1 MIGASRSGP
10 AKSPTVSTP
19 SDSGQLLRRTRLSAA
34 EARRIALAAQGFDR
48 ERAKGQPDIRH
59 FRRTIDS
66 LGLLQLDYVNV
77 LMPAQFLV
85 LWSRLGGYDRERL
98 ERFVYDSGEYTEQWA
113 HEASIVP
120 TSSWPLLDY
129 RRQSYQMHKQN
140 PLRKLRSRTAYLNA
154 VLKQVQQDG
163 ALTANDL
170 PPAPGPKRNPG
181 DWHRSMPRWA
191 LEYHF
196 ARGQLAVRDRLP
208 NFQRVYD
215 LPERVLP
222 RQHLDRSLSKAD
234 AQRELLQHAARALG
248 VGTLHDFADYYRM
261 SARETAPL
269 LQDLCDAGVLSVVD
283 VEGWTETAFLSSTA
297 RLPRAINGAS
307 LLSPFDPVVWFRPR
321 AERLFNFHYRIEIY
335 VPAEK
340 RKWGYYVLPF
350 RLGDEIVGRVDLKAD
365 RQSKRLLVLNAH
377 EEEGADLS
385 NCCHC
390 LATELHALKDWL
402 GLEKLH
408 VARNN
413 GMTRGLAAAVLKGE
427 SSG

>member
-1 MIGASRSGP
+1 LIGAWRSKPGE
-10 AKSPTVSTP
+10 STTVYTP
-19 SDSGQLLRRTRLSAA
+19 SERGPQVRRSTLSAA

-48 ERAKGQPDIRH
+48 QRAGGRPDVRH

-85 LWSRLGGYDRERL
+85 LWSRLGCYERERF

-120 TSSWPLLDY
+120 TSSWPLLDF
-129 RRQSYQMHKQN
+129 RRQSYRMHKNN
-140 PLRKLRSRTAYLNA
+140 PLRKLRGRRAYL
-154 VLKQVQQDG
+154 
-163 ALTANDL
+163 
-170 PPAPGPKRNPG
+170 
-181 DWHRSMPRWA
+181 RWA

-196 ARGQLAVRDRLP
+196 ARGHLAVRDRLP

-222 RQHLDRSLSKAD
+222 ARHLDRSLPKHD
-234 AQRELLQHAARALG
+234 AQRELLRHTARALG

-269 LQDLCDAGVLSVVD
+269 LRDLIDEGSLSAVD
-283 VEGWTETAFLSSTA
+283 VEGWEDTAYLSSTA
-297 RLPRAINGAS
+297 RLPRTINGAS

-321 AERLFNFHYRIEIY
+321 AERMFDFHYRIEIY
-335 VPAEK
+335 VPAGK

-350 RLGDEIVGRVDLKAD
+350 RVGDQIVARVDLKAD
-365 RQSKRLLVLNAH
+365 RQGKRLLVLNAH
-377 EEEGADLS
+377 EESGADTA
-385 NCCHC
+385 NCCRC
-390 LATELHALKDWL
+390 LASELHALKDWL

-408 VARNN
+408 VARKNAL
-413 GMTRGLAAAVLKGE
+413 TRSLAPAAIRGE
-427 SSG
+427 TSE